1 MANRILIVDDEPII
15 RESIV
20 FILSKE
26 GYSVAEAANGKEAAD
41 TMADESFDLVI
52 TDLEMPEMKGLDLLD
67 HVMHVSPQTMV
78 VIITAF
84 GSLETAIEALRKGA
98 SDYILKPIEFDELL
112 VKVKRLLEHR
122 KLVIENQVLRREL
135 HHDYDF
141 ANIIGKSTTMLKVF
155 DIVQKVSGTISNVLI
170 TGKSGTGKELVGRAI
185 HFNSPRKDM
194 PFITVNCGAIPESLI
209 ESELFGSKKG
219 SFTGSTGDKIGFFKA
234 ADGGTLFLDEI
245 GEMPLHLQ
253 VKLLRAIEQK
263 EITPVGASSPTKID
277 VRFIAAT
284 NKNLLNEV
292 QAGKFRE
299 DLFYRLNVVEIKLP
313 SLSERR
319 EDVPLLVEHFIQK
332 YRDELKKNVKG
343 VDNDVMNVL
352 IHHEWKGEIRELE
365 NIIERAVIFCD
376 KEFISVNDLP
386 GVFQNT
392 GLTMTIPE
400 EHASLEHVMNDLEKK
415 YIEVV
420 LKNHEYNKDKAAQS
434 LKISLPTLY
443 RRIKDL
449 GIAESKT

>member
-1 MANRILIVDDEPII
+1 
-15 RESIV
+15 
-20 FILSKE
+20 
-26 GYSVAEAANGKEAAD
+26 
-41 TMADESFDLVI
+41 
-52 TDLEMPEMKGLDLLD
+52 MPEMKGIDLLD

-84 GSLETAIEALRKGA
+84 GSLETAITALRKGA
-98 SDYILKPIEFDELL
+98 SDYILKPIEFDELI
-112 VKVKRLLEHR
+112 VKVKRLLEHK
-122 KLVIENQVLRREL
+122 KLAVENQVLRREL
-135 HHDYDF
+135 HRDYDF
-141 ANIIGKSTTMLKVF
+141 ANIIGKSPSMLKVF
-155 DIVQKVSGTISNVLI
+155 DVIQKVSGTISNVLI

-299 DLFYRLNVVEIKLP
+299 DLYYRLNVVEIKLP
-313 SLSERR
+313 ALSERR
-319 EDVPLLVEHFIQK
+319 EDIPLLVGHFIQK
-332 YRDELKKNVKG
+332 YREELKKNIKG
-343 VDNDVMNVL
+343 VDNEVMNL
-352 IHHEWKGEIRELE
+352 FLNHEWKGEIRELE

-376 KEFISVNDLP
+376 KEFITADNLP
-386 GVFQNT
+386 GMFQGT
-392 GLTMTIPE
+392 GVTMTIPE
-400 EHASLEHVMNDLEKK
+400 EHSSLESVMNNLERK
-415 YIEVV
+415 YIEAV
-420 LKNHEYNKDKAAQS
+420 LKNHEYSKEKTAQS
-434 LKISLPTLY
+434 LKVSLPTLY

-449 GIAESKT
+449 EIVDSKT